1 MTNSL
6 TWKEVK
12 SETFPYQIVLGSSS
26 FGRKK
31 VLKQNKIN
39 FIQYIPDIDEKAV
52 GKTERHL
59 KPDPIKLTNLI
70 AKAKSQK
77 VLNLIKEE
85 KKDLSQLNYL
95 VICSDQVVSY
105 NGTIR
110 EKPESV
116 EECKSMLKGKPSFFL
131 NFSNF
136 LKLLI
141 NSGIDYVGD
150 TPAVTV
156 TSVVVVNTR
165 NGKEAEGYDIA
176 KQYFNPIPDN
186 VVDIAIKNGDILNCA
201 GGFIIDEEV
210 FYPYLSERVGDES
223 SILGLP
229 LDLTID
235 LINKVIC

>member
-116 EECKSMLKGKPSFFL
+116 EECKSMLK
-131 NFSNF
+131 
-136 LKLLI
+136 
-141 NSGIDYVGD
+141 
-150 TPAVTV
+150 VTV